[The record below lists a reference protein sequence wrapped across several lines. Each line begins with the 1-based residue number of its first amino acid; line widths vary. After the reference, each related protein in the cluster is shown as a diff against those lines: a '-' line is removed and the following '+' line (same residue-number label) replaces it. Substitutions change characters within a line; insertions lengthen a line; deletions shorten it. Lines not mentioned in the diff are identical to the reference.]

1 MPTPSASVKTWVRP
15 TLEMK
20 AAIRRKKPAGS
31 RENPNNRPSC
41 PLMMLSAIPFRYPV
55 RMGRARKFV
64 RKPRAARLPPRYRR
78 RPVTIASVMVS
89 DTYRPGS
96 WAASGATVAATIA
109 HVAASGAMI
118 SCRDDPRRA

>member
-20 AAIRRKKPAGS
+20 AEIRRKKPAGS

-64 RKPRAARLPPRYRR
+64 RKPRPAIPATMQKTPAI
-78 RPVTIASVMVS
+78 IASVMVS